1 MPPVVRSGR
10 IRALSSAAMKLLRGT
25 DATAVQSGDDQPD
38 QSTSDII
45 ISSEEQ
51 VSDMSLSQIVINAVK
66 SFRSSVPDC
75 VAAGVVD
82 MSTGMLLSVETTD
95 SHPQEVL
102 DLLAAATFDLFQ
114 GRNVTMIEDMFKAR
128 RGVSGGGH
136 YFQEILVNS
145 QNLTHLFLRSTVSPN
160 IVAAIVCRRSVNI
173 GMMFAQARLVM
184 RQMEAE
190 GV

>member
-1 MPPVVRSGR
+1 
-10 IRALSSAAMKLLRGT
+10 MKLLRGT